1 MSTTRPSRA
10 TTQSQQLF
18 ERAQQHLAGGV
29 GSGTRSPRAGWAPTP
44 IYVAEASG
52 SRVTDVD
59 GTTYIDYQMGQGP
72 LILGHRPPELLAA
85 VTRAINERGSHL
97 ALCHELEGQAADAV
111 AARVPSIELLRF
123 GNSGTEC
130 VQYALRFARAATG
143 RRLIVRFEGHYH
155 GWSDAIH
162 FSAHPDLASAG
173 PADQPTAVPG
183 SSGMAGEVASSLLVL
198 PWNDP
203 EAIDR
208 AFAEHGDEIA
218 AVITEPIM
226 GNGGGMPPAPGFLE
240 HLRERTR
247 EAGSLLIFDEV
258 LTGFRVG
265 REGAQ
270 GLFGIEPDLTILA
283 KALGGGFP
291 VAAVGGSRSAMAVV
305 SEGRTMHGG
314 TYNSNALACAAV
326 IAATEATGRPGFYE
340 ELLARGDRL
349 AAGLVGIAREAGF
362 SDACHTG
369 VGSLFQLWLGGPA
382 PTDYR
387 SGQALVSRSPFPV
400 LFAELLEQRIIV
412 QPPQE
417 GLFLMSGAHTDE
429 DVERTLEAAAAA
441 MPAVARAAEEGRVG
455 PTGGV
460 R

>member
-1 MSTTRPSRA
+1 MNLTRPVRA
-10 TTQSQQLF
+10 TVQSQKLF
-18 ERAQQHLAGGV
+18 EHAQKHLAGGV
-29 GSGTRSPRAGWAPTP
+29 GSGTRSPRAGWGPAP

-52 SRVTDVD
+52 SHVTDVD

-111 AARVPSIELLRF
+111 AARVPSIDLLRF

-130 VQYALRFARAATG
+130 VQYALRFARASTG

-173 PADQPTAVPG
+173 PVEHPNAVPG
-183 SSGMAGEVASSLLVL
+183 STGMAGVVADSLLVL
-198 PWNDP
+198 PWNDVD
-203 EAIDR
+203 AVDR
-208 AFAEHGDEIA
+208 AFAEHGGEIA
-218 AVITEPIM
+218 AVVTEPIM
-226 GNGGGMPPAPGFLE
+226 GNGGGLPPAPGYLE

-247 EAGSLLIFDEV
+247 AAGSLLIFDEV

-265 REGAQ
+265 RECAQ
-270 GLFGIEPDLTILA
+270 GLFGIEPDLTVLA
-283 KALGGGFP
+283 KAVGGGFP
-291 VAAVGGSRSAMAVV
+291 VAVVGGSRSAMAVV

-314 TYNSNALACAAV
+314 TYNSNPIACAAV
-326 IAATEATGRPGFYE
+326 LATMELTGRDGFYD
-340 ELLARGDRL
+340 ELDARGRRL
-349 AAGLVGIAREAGF
+349 AEGLVEIARAADLEACWSG
-362 SDACHTG
+362 TG
-369 VGSLFQLWLGGPA
+369 ALFQLWFAADP
-382 PTDYR
+382 PSSYR
-387 SGQALVSRSPFPV
+387 EAIAIVEQSPFPT
-400 LFAELLEQRIIV
+400 FQRELLDRGILI

-417 GLFLMSGAHTDE
+417 GLFLISAAHSDD
-429 DVERTLEAAAAA
+429 DVDVTLQRAAEA
-441 MPAVARAAEEGRVG
+441 MPAVAVARSEGRVG
-455 PTGGV
+455 PRGEV

>member
-1 MSTTRPSRA
+1 MRTMS
-10 TTQSQQLF
+10 QSQQLF
-18 ERAQQHLAGGV
+18 ERAQAHLAGGV
-29 GSGTRSPRAGWAPTP
+29 GSGTRSPRAGWAPSP
-44 IYVAEASG
+44 IYVAEANG
-52 SRVTDVD
+52 SHVTDVD

-111 AARVPSIELLRF
+111 AERVPSIELLRF

-162 FSAHPDLASAG
+162 FSAHPGLAEAG
-173 PADQPTAVPG
+173 PSARPNAVPG
-183 SSGMAGEVASSLLVL
+183 STGMAAEVAGSLLIL

-203 EAIDR
+203 AAVAQ

-226 GNGGGMPPAPGFLE
+226 GNGGGILPAPGYLE
-240 HLRERTR
+240 QLRELTR
-247 EAGSLLIFDEV
+247 SAGSLLIFDEV

-265 REGAQ
+265 PGGAQ
-270 GLFGIEPDLTILA
+270 ALFGIDPDLTILA
-283 KALGGGFP
+283 KAVGGGFP
-291 VAAVGGSRSAMAVV
+291 VAVVGGTREAMAVV
-305 SEGRTMHGG
+305 TEGRTMHGG
-314 TYNSNALACAAV
+314 TYNSNPIACAAV
-326 IAATEATGRPGFYE
+326 LETMAETGREGFYD
-340 ELLARGDRL
+340 ELGARSTRLADGLVEVAR
-349 AAGLVGIAREAGF
+349 AAGL
-362 SDACHTG
+362 DACASGTG
-369 VGSLFQLWLGGPA
+369 ALFQLWFAKHP
-382 PTDYR
+382 PTGYR
-387 SGQALVSRSPFPV
+387 DAIALVAESPFPTFQREM
-400 LFAELLEQRIIV
+400 LERGILL

-417 GLFLMSGAHTDE
+417 GLFLPSAAHTDD
-429 DVERTLEAAAAA
+429 DVERTLEMAAES
-441 MPAVARAAEEGRVG
+441 MPAVALAISEGRVG
-455 PTGGV
+455 PSGEV